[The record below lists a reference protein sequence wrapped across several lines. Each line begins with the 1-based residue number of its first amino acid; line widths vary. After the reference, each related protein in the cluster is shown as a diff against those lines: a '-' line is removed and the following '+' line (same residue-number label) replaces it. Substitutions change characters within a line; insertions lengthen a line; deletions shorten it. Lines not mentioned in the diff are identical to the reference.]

1 MISRGYAVRHILFVE
16 ISRKTGY
23 DLIRGRDVVKCHDLF
38 LWRNTEGP
46 APDTLD
52 ETLPTKKIVYEIH
65 RPSAKS
71 RAGKCVKL
79 NYVKAMFTDYLSAG
93 TTRDWLAGVSY
104 KGTFVKSYDAHWNM
118 KECGIPKSWDLE
130 RN

>member
-1 MISRGYAVRHILFVE
+1 MDRLRTHSMKHYLYF
-16 ISRKTGY
+16 SRKQSGICSLCY
-23 DLIRGRDVVKCHDLF
+23 YGMFCKC
-38 LWRNTEGP
+38 
-46 APDTLD
+46 A
-52 ETLPTKKIVYEIH
+52 
-65 RPSAKS
+65 
-71 RAGKCVKL
+71 KL

-118 KECGIPKSWDLE
+118 KECGIPKSWNLE

>member
-38 LWRNTEGP
+38 FLWRNTDGP

-52 ETLPTKKIVYEIH
+52 ETLSKKFVLSMIIRIFVATVLATLPVEQ
-65 RPSAKS
+65 RT
-71 RAGKCVKL
+71 RAGL
-79 NYVKAMFTDYLSAG
+79 LLL
-93 TTRDWLAGVSY
+93 WE
-104 KGTFVKSYDAHWNM
+104 H
-118 KECGIPKSWDLE
+118 
-130 RN
+130 

>member
-1 MISRGYAVRHILFVE
+1 MINRGYAVRHILFVE

-38 LWRNTEGP
+38 LWRIADGP
-46 APDTLD
+46 ALDTLD
-52 ETLPTKKIVYEIH
+52 ETLP
-65 RPSAKS
+65 
-71 RAGKCVKL
+71 

-118 KECGIPKSWDLE
+118 KECGIPKSWNLE

>member
-1 MISRGYAVRHILFVE
+1 MDR
-16 ISRKTGY
+16 
-23 DLIRGRDVVKCHDLF
+23 
-38 LWRNTEGP
+38 LWTHSM
-46 APDTLD
+46 
-52 ETLPTKKIVYEIH
+52 KHYH
-65 RPSAKS
+65 
-71 RAGKCVKL
+71 
-79 NYVKAMFTDYLSAG
+79 YLSAG

>member
-38 LWRNTEGP
+38 LWRNADGP
-46 APDTLD
+46 ALDTLD
-52 ETLPTKKIVYEIH
+52 ETLP
-65 RPSAKS
+65 
-71 RAGKCVKL
+71 
-79 NYVKAMFTDYLSAG
+79 
-93 TTRDWLAGVSY
+93 
-104 KGTFVKSYDAHWNM
+104 YDAHWNM